1 MKYSRNTI
9 VTALALTA
17 IGLTV
22 AVASGCGG
30 NGTTSA
36 SSTPASTTTTPT
48 PTTTTTTT
56 TTPASGTGQVLPV
69 AANPISNNSTASG
82 LTISKVLVEN
92 NVAAD
97 TGKAVGDHLEIAL
110 ANTSTKP
117 LDQIAIYYKIT
128 DKAKATSE
136 GYYTKLDGVTIEPGT
151 TRVVHFDNTGATGH
165 YPVNKYS
172 LYYTDKNALLID
184 VTASS
189 PNVKV
194 ATFSVK
200 KDAGGAEAGVE

>member
-1 MKYSRNTI
+1 MKYSRNTT

-17 IGLTV
+17 IGLTI

-30 NGTTSA
+30 GGTPSA

-48 PTTTTTTT
+48 TTAPAA
-56 TTPASGTGQVLPV
+56 TTPSGGTAQVLPV
-69 AANPISNNSTASG
+69 AANPISNNSAAAG

-110 ANTSTKP
+110 KNTSTKP

-136 GYYTKLDGVTIEPGT
+136 GYYTKLDGVTIAPGA
-151 TRVVHFDNTGATGH
+151 TRVVHFDSTGASDH

-172 LYYTDKNALLID
+172 LYYTDKNALVVD

-200 KDAGGAEAGVE
+200 KGAGGAEAGVE

>member
-1 MKYSRNTI
+1 MTFSRNTI

-30 NGTTSA
+30 GGTPSA

-48 PTTTTTTT
+48 TTAPAA
-56 TTPASGTGQVLPV
+56 TTPSGGSAQVLPV
-69 AANPISNNSTASG
+69 AANPISNNSAAAG

-110 ANTSTKP
+110 ENTSTKP

-165 YPVNKYS
+165 YPANKYS
-172 LYYTDKNALLID
+172 LYYTDTNALLID

>member
-1 MKYSRNTI
+1 MKHSRNTI

-30 NGTTSA
+30 GGSPSA
-36 SSTPASTTTTPT
+36 SSTPAPATTAPTATAPTATTP
-48 PTTTTTTT
+48 
-56 TTPASGTGQVLPV
+56 SGGTAQVLPV
-69 AANPISNNSTASG
+69 PGNPISNSSTAAG
-82 LTISKVLVEN
+82 LTITKVLVEN
-92 NVAAD
+92 NVSPD

-110 ANTSTKP
+110 ENTSTKP
-117 LDQIAIYYKIT
+117 LDQIAIYYKFT
-128 DKAKATSE
+128 DKAKARSE
-136 GYYTKLDGVTIEPGT
+136 GYYTKLDGVTIQPGT
-151 TRVVHFDNTGATGH
+151 TRVVHFDNTGATDH

-172 LYYTDKNALLID
+172 LYYTDKNALLTD

-194 ATFSVK
+194 ATFTVK
-200 KDAGGAEAGVE
+200 KAAGGAEAGVE